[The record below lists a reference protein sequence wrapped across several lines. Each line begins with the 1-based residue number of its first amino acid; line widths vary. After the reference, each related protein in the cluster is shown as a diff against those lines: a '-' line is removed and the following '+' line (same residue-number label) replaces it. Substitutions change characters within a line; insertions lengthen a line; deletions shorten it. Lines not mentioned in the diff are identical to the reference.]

1 VQSCRTVN
9 DLDSGATQ
17 LLGVLLASVSV
28 VASGMQQ
35 ILCGSL
41 QRAYKLQS
49 HQLLAAT
56 AAVQVREGSA
66 G

>member
-1 VQSCRTVN
+1 
-9 DLDSGATQ
+9 
-17 LLGVLLASVSV
+17 
-28 VASGMQQ
+28 MQQ